1 MSSGDSGDKEIVL
14 ASEETQRRNITTVI
28 QHGNESRKMIKE
40 LVVIIDSLQNQVRT
54 QAKLLDQMRMQLA
67 AVQQQLYTNG
77 TQHIST
83 KE

>member
-1 MSSGDSGDKEIVL
+1 MSAGDKEIVL
-14 ASEETQRRNITTVI
+14 ASEETQRRNITTML

-40 LVVIIDSLQNQVRT
+40 LGAIIDALQNQVIV
-54 QAKLLDQMRMQLA
+54 QGKQLQQMRMQLA

>member
-1 MSSGDSGDKEIVL
+1 MSSGDKEIVL
-14 ASEETQRRNITTVI
+14 ASEETQRRNIATVI
-28 QHGNESRKMIKE
+28 AHGNESRKMIKE
-40 LVVIIDSLQNQVRT
+40 LGAIIDALQNQVIV
-54 QAKLLDQMRMQLA
+54 QGKQLHQMKMQLA

>member
-1 MSSGDSGDKEIVL
+1 MSAGDKEIIL

-40 LVVIIDSLQNQVRT
+40 LGAIIDALQNQVII
-54 QAKLLDQMRMQLA
+54 QSKQLQQMKMQLA
-67 AVQQQLYTNG
+67 AVQQQLYANG
-77 TQHIST
+77 TQHISA

>member
-1 MSSGDSGDKEIVL
+1 MSSGDKEIVL

-40 LVVIIDSLQNQVRT
+40 LGAIIDALQNQLIV
-54 QAKLLDQMRMQLA
+54 QGKQMQEMRMQLA